1 MGRLEGKVALITGAA
16 RGLGASHAKSFVEEG
31 AKVIITDVLE
41 EEGQKTAEEIGDNA
55 IFLKLDVT
63 DPHDWENVVEEA
75 EKEFGEITV
84 LVNNAGL
91 IINEPTLDVTV
102 ENFTK
107 AYEVNQLGA
116 LLGIQA
122 VIPSMKKAGVGSIVN
137 ISSAS
142 GIVGQ
147 AESAGYNATKFAV
160 RGLTKTIAAEFG
172 SDNIRANSVHP
183 GPVETDMTAQEEV
196 KELIDQIVEALPLGR
211 LGEPQEITDLV
222 VYLASDESSYST
234 GAEFI
239 VDGGLVSVS

>member
-1 MGRLEGKVALITGAA
+1 MITGAA
-16 RGLGASHAKSFVEEG
+16 RDLGASHAKTFVEEG

-41 EEGQKTAEEIGDNA
+41 EEGQKTAEEIGENA
-55 IFLKLDVT
+55 RFFKLDVT
-63 DPHDWENVVEEA
+63 DPNDWENVVEEA

>member
-1 MGRLEGKVALITGAA
+1 MITGAA
-16 RGLGASHAKSFVEEG
+16 RDLGASHAKTFVEEG

-41 EEGQKTAEEIGDNA
+41 EVGQKTAEEIGENA
-55 IFLKLDVT
+55 RFFKLDVT
-63 DPHDWENVVEEA
+63 DPNDWENVVEEA

-116 LLGIQA
+116 LRGIQA

>member
-16 RGLGASHAKSFVEEG
+16 RGLGASHAKTFVEEG

-41 EEGQKTAEEIGDNA
+41 EEGQKTAEEIGENA
-55 IFLKLDVT
+55 RFFKLDVT
-63 DPHDWENVVEEA
+63 DPNDWENVVEEA

>member
-1 MGRLEGKVALITGAA
+1 MGRLDGKVAIITGAA
-16 RGLGASHAKSFVEEG
+16 RGLGASHAKGFANEG
-31 AKVIITDVLE
+31 AKVIVTDILE
-41 EEGQKTAEEIGDNA
+41 EEGKKTAEEIGDSA

-63 DPHDWENVVEEA
+63 NPDNWKDVVETG
-75 EKEFGEITV
+75 EKKFGKINV

-91 IINEPTLDVTV
+91 IINEPTLNVTV

-122 VIPSMKKAGVGSIVN
+122 VIPSMQESGGGSIVN

-142 GIVGQ
+142 GIMGQ

-172 SDNIRANSVHP
+172 KDNIRANSVHP

-196 KELIDQIVEALPLGR
+196 KDLIESIKERIPLGR
-211 LGEPQEITDLV
+211 LGEPEEITNLCIF
-222 VYLASDESSYST
+222 LASDESSYSN
-234 GAEFI
+234 GSEFK
-239 VDGGLVSVS
+239 VDGGLVEVT

>member
-1 MGRLEGKVALITGAA
+1 MGRLDGKVALITGAA

-41 EEGQKTAEEIGDNA
+41 EEGQKMAEEIGNNA

-63 DPHDWENVVEEA
+63 KPEEWKNVVEKAEA
-75 EKEFGEITV
+75 EIGEITV

-91 IINEPTLDVTV
+91 IINEPTLEVTV

-107 AYEVNQLGA
+107 AFEVNQLGT
-116 LLGIQA
+116 LLGTQA
-122 VIPSMKKAGVGSIVN
+122 VIPSMQKAGIGSIIN

-147 AESAGYNATKFAV
+147 AEAAGYNATKFAV

-172 SDNIRANSVHP
+172 PDNIRANSVHP
-183 GPVETDMTAQEEV
+183 GPVETDMTSQEEV
-196 KELIDQIVEALPLGR
+196 KELIDQIVETIPLDR

-234 GAEFI
+234 GPEFI
-239 VDGGLVSVS
+239 VDGGLVNVS